1 MTEQSS
7 SSLGL
12 VISRIWTIVAIAF
25 ILITAAHAF
34 IMGGLPGIDQFTTWF
49 GLAVP
54 FATFLTSY
62 YLLRSHINNIIT
74 QRKEWYLSLVT
85 MVTFIGMFI
94 LGLIETTTGP
104 AFTAIYKNTYEV
116 GGNVIISMGSLAA
129 LSAYFRVF
137 QAKSWRSAIILVVL
151 SIALLTV
158 SPIAGIIYPDL
169 NILSEFISLYIVAGG
184 NAAYEVCAFL
194 GISAMIA
201 RVFIGREKL
210 TPVTTSR
217 TREGGS

>member
-1 MTEQSS
+1 MSGQSS
-7 SSLGL
+7 RSLGL
-12 VISRIWTIVAIAF
+12 LFSNVWTIVAIAF
-25 ILITAAHAF
+25 ILVTAAHAF
-34 IMGGLPGIDQFTTWF
+34 IMGGIPGVDLFTSWF
-49 GLAVP
+49 ALAVP
-54 FATFLTSY
+54 FATFLTAY
-62 YLLRSHINNIIT
+62 YLLRSHINKIIT
-74 QRKEWYLSLVT
+74 KRKEWYLSAVT
-85 MVTFIGMFI
+85 VIAFLGMFI
-94 LGLIETTTGP
+94 LGMIETTVGP
-104 AFTAIYKNTYEV
+104 TFSAIYKNTYEV

-137 QAKSWRSAIILVVL
+137 KAKSWRSVIVLFVL
-151 SIALLTV
+151 SLALLTV
-158 SPIAGIIYPDL
+158 SPIAAMIYPDL

-210 TPVTTSR
+210 TPVSTTR